1 MAKKKVSV
9 SILNMG
15 TTSAGMETM
24 LYRWMLSTADKYI
37 FDLSNL
43 TPSERPIPANRN
55 HIVKK
60 FLKTDNDILYMQDD
74 DNPPLQNPFEL
85 LQYDK
90 DVIAVPTPGNNKKGI
105 GWMVFQFGDEYP
117 EKITFKPFPTE
128 KRKGLQRVDAIS
140 TGCIFIKR
148 KVLENIKRPFEDIF
162 DEDGCIINSDD
173 MGFADKCKKAGFEI
187 WTHFDYFCS
196 HYKTVDL
203 LQMLRMIQ
211 MAHKAGVEEGKKVL

>member
-1 MAKKKVSV
+1 MAKKKISV

-24 LYRWMLSTADKYI
+24 LYRWMRMMTDKYT

-43 TPSERPIPANRN
+43 TPSARPIPANRN
-55 HIVKK
+55 SIVKK

-90 DVIAVPTPGNNKKGI
+90 DVIAVPTPGNDKIGI
-105 GWMVFQFGDEYP
+105 KWMVFNFGDEYP
-117 EKITFKPFPTE
+117 EKITFKSFPS
-128 KRKGLQRVDAIS
+128 KDRHGLQQVDAIS
-140 TGCIFIKR
+140 TGCVFIQR
-148 KVLENIKRPFEDIF
+148 KVLEKIKRPFEDTF

-173 MGFADKCKKAGFEI
+173 MGFADKCKRAGFEQ
-187 WTHFDYFCS
+187 WTHFDYYCS

-203 LQMLRMIQ
+203 LRMLQMIQ
-211 MAHKAGVEEGKKVL
+211 AAHKAGVEEGK